1 LERRKITIARLRSG
15 VNYKR
20 PLDHIIDSFCYM
32 LKRFQVKH
40 SEFDYGVYNYNY
52 DKAHRRKPDDIP
64 NSDIIIIPSENEFHY
79 HIPNYIDPKN
89 LEKSNTAIKEHFK
102 DLKDKHIIILRSDR
116 GDDEN
121 LYRNYTF
128 KDNPIR
134 KISILDETD
143 IPGNIHQLK
152 YHFIKDAVGDKE
164 NLKKP
169 YLFTYWGTE
178 KRRDVG
184 GVNSGDQRH
193 TILKQIQEGMGR
205 YHTRFIGRFSTVKR
219 DMKPDS
225 MKNIL
230 PILNQS
236 KYTLCFNWKDNK
248 ATTSRYHEALASGII
263 PMVYGLYDSTG
274 ILVKDDWQRV
284 ESPEE
289 LDEKIM
295 NTNYREKYNEIHNI
309 YKKSLLTKDQIYDSF
324 ESKLLE
330 IIEEKK

>member
-1 LERRKITIARLRSG
+1 MERRKITIARLRSG

-40 SEFDYGVYNYNY
+40 DEFNYGVYNYGY

-64 NSDIIIIPSENEFHY
+64 DSDIIIIPSENEFHY

-89 LEKSNTAIKEHFK
+89 LEKSNTAIKEHFV

-121 LYRNYTF
+121 LYRNHTF

-134 KISILDETD
+134 KVSILDETD

-152 YHFIKDAVGDKE
+152 YHFIKDE
-164 NLKKP
+164 IKP
-169 YLFTYWGTE
+169 NDVRPFLFTYWGTD
-178 KRRDVG
+178 KRNDQNG
-184 GVNSGDQRH
+184 KSGDNRH
-193 TILKQIQEGMGR
+193 EILKQLQVGMGN

-219 DMKPDS
+219 DMKPDT
-225 MKNIL
+225 MRNIM

-236 KYTLCFNWKDNK
+236 RYTLCFNWKDNK

-295 NTNYREKYNEIHNI
+295 NTNYSEKYNEIHNI

-324 ESKLLE
+324 ESKLLS
-330 IIEEKK
+330 IINEN